1 MKTLYIT
8 DLDGTLLHD
17 DAQVSEFTA
26 RTLSELSERGALIS
40 VATARTP
47 ATVSRIMADVHTSV
61 PMVVMTGAAMWSPL
75 THTFSDLR
83 LIERDRVDALQRV
96 FAASPITPFCYTLA
110 ADSTHLEVYHA
121 AESLSPAEQ
130 YFVDLRKKLSL
141 KHFDLH
147 STAPYEALNRVALFF
162 AIGGETDI
170 VAAAEAAKAATDC
183 YVSYYK
189 DIYFPDTWLL
199 EIFAH
204 GVSKAHGVTRL
215 RQLTGAERVVVF
227 GDNLN
232 DIAMMQQAD
241 EAVAVENALPQ
252 TKAVAH
258 RIIGTNNSDAVARY
272 IQEDFTKNK

>member
-17 DAQVSEFTA
+17 NAQVSEFTA
-26 RTLSELSERGALIS
+26 RTLTALSRRGALIS

-47 ATVSRIMADVHTSV
+47 ATVSQIMAEVHTTV

-75 THTFSDLR
+75 SHTFSDLQ
-83 LIERDRVDALQRV
+83 LIERDRVDDLQRV
-96 FAASPITPFCYTLA
+96 FATSAVTPFCYTLA

-121 AESLSPAEQ
+121 AAELTPAEQ

-147 STAPYEALNRVALFF
+147 SDTPDAALNRVALFF
-162 AIGGETDI
+162 AIGSEADI

-199 EIFAH
+199 EIFGH
-204 GVSKAHGVTRL
+204 GVSKAHGVERL

-232 DIAMMQQAD
+232 DIAMMQCAD
-241 EAVAVENALPQ
+241 VAVAVENALPQ
-252 TKAVAH
+252 TKAVANV
-258 RIIGTNNSDAVARY
+258 IIGANNSDAVARY
-272 IQEDFTKNK
+272 ILEDFDKNQ

>member
-17 DAQVSEFTA
+17 NAQVSEFTA
-26 RTLSELSERGALIS
+26 RTLTALSRRGALIS

-47 ATVSRIMADVHTSV
+47 ATVSHIMAEVHTTV
-61 PMVVMTGAAMWSPL
+61 PMVVMTGAAMWSPVS
-75 THTFSDLR
+75 HTFSDLQ
-83 LIERDRVDALQRV
+83 LIERDRVDALHRV
-96 FAASPITPFCYTLA
+96 FDASAVTPFCYTLA
-110 ADSTHLEVYHA
+110 PDSTHLEVFHSA
-121 AESLSPAEQ
+121 AELSPAEQ

-147 STAPYEALNRVALFF
+147 SDTPDSALNRVALFF
-162 AIGGETDI
+162 AIGSEADI

-204 GVSKAHGVTRL
+204 GVSKAHGVERL
-215 RQLTGAERVVVF
+215 RQLTGADRVVVF

-232 DIAMMQQAD
+232 DIAMMQCAD
-241 EAVAVENALPQ
+241 VAVAVDNALPQ
-252 TKAVAH
+252 TKAVANI
-258 RIIGTNNSDAVARY
+258 IIGSNNSDAVARY
-272 IQEDFTKNK
+272 ILEDFDKNQ

>member
-17 DAQVSEFTA
+17 NAQVSEFTA
-26 RTLSELSERGALIS
+26 HTLTALSRRGALIS

-47 ATVSRIMADVHTSV
+47 ATVCHIMAEVHTTV

-75 THTFSDLR
+75 THTFSDLQ
-83 LIERDRVDALQRV
+83 LIERDRVDSLLRV
-96 FAASPITPFCYTLA
+96 FHASAVTPFCYTLA
-110 ADSTHLEVYHA
+110 TDSTHLEVYHSA
-121 AESLSPAEQ
+121 AELSPAEK

-147 STAPYEALNRVALFF
+147 SDTPDSALDRVALFF
-162 AIGGETDI
+162 AIGSEADI
-170 VAAAEAAKAATDC
+170 VAAADAAKAATDC

-204 GVSKAHGVTRL
+204 GVSKAHGVERL
-215 RQLTGAERVVVF
+215 RQLTGADRVVVF

-232 DIAMMQQAD
+232 DIAMMQCAD
-241 EAVAVENALPQ
+241 VAVAVDNALPQ
-252 TKAVAH
+252 TKAVANI
-258 RIIGTNNSDAVARY
+258 IIGSNNSDAVARY
-272 IQEDFTKNK
+272 ILEDFDKNQ

>member
-17 DAQVSEFTA
+17 NAQVSEFTA
-26 RTLSELSERGALIS
+26 RTLTALSRRGALIS

-47 ATVSRIMADVHTSV
+47 ATVSHIMAKVHTTV

-75 THTFSDLR
+75 SHTFSDLQ
-83 LIERDRVDALQRV
+83 LIERDRIDALQRV
-96 FAASPITPFCYTLA
+96 FAASAVTPFCYTLA
-110 ADSTHLEVYHA
+110 ADSTHLEVYHSA
-121 AESLSPAEQ
+121 AELSPAEQ

-147 STAPYEALNRVALFF
+147 SDAPDSALNRVALFF
-162 AIGGETDI
+162 AIGSEADI

-204 GVSKAHGVTRL
+204 GVSKAHGVERL

-232 DIAMMQQAD
+232 DIAMMQCAD
-241 EAVAVENALPQ
+241 VAVAVDNALPQ
-252 TKAVAH
+252 TKAVANI
-258 RIIGTNNSDAVARY
+258 IIGSNNSDAVARY
-272 IQEDFTKNK
+272 ILEDFDKNQ